1 MESHFAVEIRPLGLA
16 VFGRVS
22 SHSSQ
27 VTLGLASDECELS
40 LLSKE
45 AERAAVLS
53 EACVLPGSRI
63 RVFNVSFAYLMH
75 AAGKCVGGRAWSFYK
90 VPTIDSQRTG
100 CIR

>member
-1 MESHFAVEIRPLGLA
+1 MESHSAVEIRPLGLA

-53 EACVLPGSRI
+53 EACVLLGSR
-63 RVFNVSFAYLMH
+63 MH
-75 AAGKCVGGRAWSFYK
+75 AGKCGWGAGLVLL
-90 VPTIDSQRTG
+90 QRSDD
-100 CIR
+100 